1 MWDCGGTIVNNFI
14 AGNLA
19 RYKGGGLAW
28 CSGSIV
34 NNSISGNVAW
44 FEGGGLYECAAD
56 EIINCIIWG
65 NQAGVDGRNF
75 SLGGTNYTFRIDSSQ
90 IFLSDPDHNVPDND
104 PSLFA
109 GGPARGDFIFNS
121 GDLDQAPQKI
131 MQTEP
136 VYPYKA
142 RQRNIEGYV
151 KVKML
156 VRADGTVGEVS
167 VLDAQPKGLFDSAA
181 LKAVPSWRF
190 KPGVIDGQAVPSWVV
205 TTIRFT
211 LND

>member
-1 MWDCGGTIVNNFI
+1 MTLRKGMLLAGAATVAVALNIVLF
-14 AGNLA
+14 A
-19 RYKGGGLAW
+19 
-28 CSGSIV
+28 S
-34 NNSISGNVAW
+34 
-44 FEGGGLYECAAD
+44 AALLSRD
-56 EIINCIIWG
+56 RPVRQSSTPPVSVSLVTLKPATPPPPEQKREIPKPKPKPRL
-65 NQAGVDGRNF
+65 DFTPELSRP
-75 SLGGTNYTFRIDSSQ
+75 SLRGPAPMDVQVQ
-90 IFLSDPDHNVPDND
+90 ID

-109 GGPARGDFIFNS
+109 GGPEHGEFIFNS
-121 GDLDQAPQKI
+121 GDLDQPPRKVV
-131 MQTEP
+131 QTSP

-151 KVKML
+151 KVKLL

-181 LKAVPSWRF
+181 LKAVPEWRF
-190 KPGVIDGQAVPSWVV
+190 QPGVIDGEAVPSWVV